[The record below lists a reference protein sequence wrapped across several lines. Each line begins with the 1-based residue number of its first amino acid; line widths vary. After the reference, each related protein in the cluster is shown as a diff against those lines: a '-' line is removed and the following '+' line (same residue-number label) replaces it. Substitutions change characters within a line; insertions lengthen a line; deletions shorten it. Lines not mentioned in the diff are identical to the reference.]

1 MGYIGWVSATGI
13 VRITIAY
20 FARARECA
28 GTGEE
33 HLEFIQPVSVRQ
45 LFSRVIAI
53 HPTLAEI
60 QQVLSLLVNGKWV
73 PQETELKDGD
83 RVALLPPV
91 GGG

>member
-1 MGYIGWVSATGI
+1 MV
-13 VRITIAY
+13 Y

-28 GTGEE
+28 GTSEE
-33 HLEFIQPVSVRQ
+33 ELELIQPVSLQQ
-45 LFSRVIAI
+45 LLSRMIAL
-53 HPTLAEI
+53 HPRLAEI
-60 QQVLSLLVNGKWV
+60 KNTLSLLVNGKWM

>member
-1 MGYIGWVSATGI
+1 LSAVKVT
-13 VRITIAY
+13 VVY

-28 GTGEE
+28 GTSEE
-33 HLEFIQPVSVRQ
+33 ELELIQPASLQQ
-45 LFSRVIAI
+45 LFSRMIAL

-60 QQVLSLLVNGKWV
+60 KNTLSPLVNGKWM